1 MAKKHYESKV
11 DQAVNNFK
19 EKKAISTAPEPSVA
33 ENDPDEA
40 SEAVAPF
47 RPEEDLDNVIQDAAS
62 SARRSFY
69 TENDLPLIFEDDDS
83 PAGIEVP
90 RPMPAPA
97 GGNIRISKIIGKSKS
112 RPKRSQVT
120 YYLREDYQEKLR
132 VLAQQ
137 TGATVSS
144 IVESIMDEVFGE

>member
-33 ENDPDEA
+33 ENDPDEV
-40 SEAVAPF
+40 SEAAIPS
-47 RPEEDLDNVIQDAAS
+47 RPGEDLDNVIQDAAS

-83 PAGIEVP
+83 PVRLEVP
-90 RPMPAPA
+90 ELPNLA
-97 GGNIRISKIIGKSKS
+97 GGSIRISKIIGKSKS